1 MKSQKINKYKNNVFM
16 KEKETILTDE
26 PLTDPK
32 NDLLGFKEFAKNL
45 ADLICNI
52 EINEPLVFAIYGEW
66 GSGKTTFLNFV
77 LHYIN
82 KLPEGKRPLIIH
94 FDPWWFSGKGDLLYQ
109 FLREFTK
116 VLNKKKE
123 KFKNISKRIMKIAEI
138 LSKVSE
144 PTGIIQ
150 KSSKITHSLLEEF
163 VKEEEIWKL
172 RESIKKNL
180 KKQDTKFLL
189 IIDNIDRLPA
199 EDIRDLFRVIKAVAD
214 FPKTIY
220 LLAFDKKVVIKALK
234 SFQNINGEEYLKK
247 IVQVPLELPLLDKFT
262 LRNFFI
268 EQLNIIFKD
277 TPEELLNKEE
287 FFNVFY
293 EGIDFFLKNIRD
305 IKRLINTIKLT
316 YPLVKGEVNAVDFIT
331 IESLRVFVPDL
342 YYFIRNNP
350 DIFTGHSSS
359 DIYSSIEDIRA
370 VLDKFFVPFPEN
382 EVKIIKD
389 ILKRT
394 FPKLEAVWGGS
405 SYGSEWLPVWRKELR
420 ICSPEK
426 FPLYFRLS
434 IPVDEISNYE
444 MRSILEQVENI
455 KRFKHTLIKLS
466 KHKRRDGS
474 TRLSVFLERLLD
486 FIDDIPLEK
495 IPFILDAIFDI
506 GDKLILPEDET
517 LTLFGL
523 GNDIRMLRITYKI
536 LNCFST
542 QQERF
547 TLLKR
552 TFLKGKAISIMTRE
566 IVNRGQ
572 EHGKHGGR
580 GKPEKDCMIDKKQLE
595 ELEKIVLN
603 KIIELSQK
611 NKLLKT
617 PMLPSVL
624 YFWRTMQ
631 GEEMVKEWVKKATK
645 EDKNLV
651 NFLVTFLSLTRSG
664 IFGSKVAKSRWYI
677 DPKSIEPY
685 LDTTKVLKRCENL
698 LKKYPSWLKG
708 RGKLAV
714 EAFIEGYN

>member
-1 MKSQKINKYKNNVFM
+1 MKI
-16 KEKETILTDE
+16 KETILTDE

-45 ADLICNI
+45 AKLICNI
-52 EINEPLVFAIYGEW
+52 ETNEPLVFAIYGEW
-66 GSGKTTFLNFV
+66 GSGKTTCLNFV

-82 KLPEGKRPLIIH
+82 KFPKEKRPLIIH
-94 FDPWWFSGKGDLLYQ
+94 FDPWWFSGKGDLLYR
-109 FLREFTK
+109 FLIEFTK
-116 VLNKKKE
+116 VLNKEKE
-123 KFKNISKRIMKIAEI
+123 KFKDVIEKITKFAGI
-138 LSKVSE
+138 LSKIPE
-144 PTGIIQ
+144 PTGIITQ
-150 KSSKITHSLLEEF
+150 AAEF
-163 VKEEEIWKL
+163 VNNLGKEFIKYEEVWKL

-180 KKQDTKFLL
+180 KKQNIKFLL
-189 IIDNIDRLPA
+189 IIDDIDRLPA
-199 EDIRDLFRVIKAVAD
+199 EEIRDLFRVIKAIAD

-220 LLAFDKKVVIKALK
+220 LLAFDKKVVIKALE

-277 TPEELLNKEE
+277 TPEELFNKER
-287 FFNVFY
+287 FLNIFY
-293 EGIDFFLKNIRD
+293 KGIDFFLKNIRD
-305 IKRLINTIKLT
+305 IKHLINTIKLT

-342 YYFIRNNP
+342 YYLIRNNP
-350 DIFTGHSSS
+350 EIFTGHSSG
-359 DIYSSIEDIRA
+359 DIYPGIGDIRA
-370 VLDKFFVPFPEN
+370 ILDKFFTPFPEN

-394 FPKLEAVWGGS
+394 FPKLEAVWDGS
-405 SYGSEWLPVWRKELR
+405 YYDSQWLSIWRRELR
-420 ICSPEK
+420 VCSPEK

-455 KRFKHTLIKLS
+455 KEFRKRLIRLTKQ
-466 KHKRRDGS
+466 KRRDGS

-486 FIDDIPLEK
+486 FIDDISSEKAYLILET
-495 IPFILDAIFDI
+495 IFDI
-506 GDKLILPEDET
+506 GDKFILPEDEV
-517 LTLFGL
+517 LTLFGF
-523 GNDIRMLRITYKI
+523 GNDTRVLRVTYKL
-536 LNCFST
+536 LNHFDT

-547 TLLKR
+547 KVLKR
-552 TFLKGKAISIMTRE
+552 AFSNGKAISVITLE
-566 IVNRGQ
+566 IITRGQ

-580 GKPEKDCMIDKKQLE
+580 EKPEKDCMISKTQLE

-603 KIIELSQK
+603 KIIEFSQK

-624 YFWRTMQ
+624 YFWRTTQ
-631 GEEMVKEWVKKATK
+631 GEEIVKEWVKKATK

-651 NFLVTFLSLTRSG
+651 NFLVTFLSLARSG
-664 IFGSKVAKSRWYI
+664 EFGSKVAGSRWYI
-677 DPKSIEPY
+677 DPKRIEPY
-685 LDTTKVLKRCENL
+685 LDTTKILKRCENL
-698 LKKYPSWLKG
+698 LKKCPSWLKG
-708 RGKLAV
+708 RKKLAV
-714 EAFIEGYN
+714 EAFIEGYKLRKEGKEVPKVM